1 MNGLGLT
8 TQIYGPYMFSLLWHG
23 YSPDVTASRDIGI
36 GIAANAL
43 KRKND
48 EKETGRHTT
57 HNIKGDGFEEA
68 ERVANAMRL
77 QALLA

>member
-23 YSPDVTASRDIGI
+23 YSPDVTASRDVGI
-36 GIAANAL
+36 GIAV
-43 KRKND
+43 ND
-48 EKETGRHTT
+48 GKETGRHTT

-68 ERVANAMRL
+68 ERVANAMWL